1 MNEGSD
7 GSVRHDAARAEGAYE
22 DGQRPRRSG
31 LWIIALILLGCA
43 LAVPLVGIFAGAFD
57 FSLEERIEEAHVGR
71 AKADLGAVSAA
82 LLMFRE
88 LQGRFPEDL
97 AELMDPPPIA
107 DGQSEVYLAKPP
119 EDPVTGRLYL
129 YVHEGKSVRL
139 GFLGADGV
147 EGGTGL
153 DEDIWVTVPRE

>member
-1 MNEGSD
+1 MPEKLVKQTHRRFPD
-7 GSVRHDAARAEGAYE
+7 YAFAR
-22 DGQRPRRSG
+22 
-31 LWIIALILLGCA
+31 IALA
-43 LAVPLVGIFAGAFD
+43 RLAIQ
-57 FSLEERIEEAHVGR
+57 EERIEEAHVGR

-97 AELMDPPPIA
+97 AELMDPPAIA